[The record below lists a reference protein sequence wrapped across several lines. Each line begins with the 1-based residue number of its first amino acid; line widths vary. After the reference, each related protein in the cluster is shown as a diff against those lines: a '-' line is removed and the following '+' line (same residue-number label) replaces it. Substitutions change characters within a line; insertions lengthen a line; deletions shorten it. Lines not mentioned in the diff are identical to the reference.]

1 LFESR
6 RKANAALK
14 RARVTAVVLL
24 VLALFFIF
32 LGVEISQ
39 YIFFGVSFVFFLIAI
54 LAFVSGGGPWAVGAV
69 GEETIAAHLN
79 ALGLPYRVIHDVV
92 LPDMRGN
99 IDRIVLG
106 PNGVFVIETKNHN
119 GFVTC
124 NGDSWTQRKVGQL
137 GTPYLGK
144 IGCPSR
150 QVKRYAITLRDF
162 IRDKTNKDIYV
173 NGIVVFTNREVKL
186 RINNP
191 TVSVLRPDTLCQ
203 FVETYPSNRILSD
216 DELRTLE
223 SAIQRYSRFH

>member
-6 RKANAALK
+6 RKANAAGK
-14 RARVTAVVLL
+14 KARVTAVVLL
-24 VLALFFIF
+24 VLALFFFF

-39 YIFFGVSFVFFLIAI
+39 YSPFIVSSVLLLIAI
-54 LAFVSGGGPWAVGAV
+54 LAFLSGGGTWAIGAV

-92 LPDMRGN
+92 LPSMRGN
-99 IDRIVLG
+99 IDHVVLG

-119 GFVTC
+119 GFITC

-144 IGCPSR
+144 IGCPSK

-162 IRDKTNKDIYV
+162 IRNKMNRDVYV
-173 NGIVVFTNREVKL
+173 NGVVVFTNREVAL

-191 TVSVLRPDTLCQ
+191 TVGVLRPDRLCQ
-203 FVETYPSNRILSD
+203 FIKTYSSKEILQD
-216 DELRTLE
+216 NELRALE
-223 SAIQRYSRFH
+223 SAIQPYSRFY